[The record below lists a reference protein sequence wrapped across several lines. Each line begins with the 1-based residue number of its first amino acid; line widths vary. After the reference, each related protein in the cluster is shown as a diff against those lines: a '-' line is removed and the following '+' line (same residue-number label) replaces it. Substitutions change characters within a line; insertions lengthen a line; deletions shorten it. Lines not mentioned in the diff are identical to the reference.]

1 LPIEMPQMDSF
12 EFNKI
17 AGAVLGTLLATFGVS
32 ILAEEVFHHEA
43 PEKPG
48 YAVAVAEP
56 EGGAEGEAQAATGAP
71 QPIATLL
78 ASADPA
84 KGQAAGK
91 ACLACHTFD
100 SGGQNKVGPNLYGI
114 LGRPVASHEGFAYSD
129 ALKAHASEAWTYDN
143 LNTFLFNPK
152 GYAPG
157 TKMTYAGVKRDQA
170 RADLIAYLRTLS
182 DSPQPLPEPTAGAAA
197 PSGEATGE
205 GGAAPAASP

>member
-1 LPIEMPQMDSF
+1 MDSF

-17 AGAVLGTLLATFGVS
+17 AGAVLGTLLAAFGVS
-32 ILAEEVFHHEA
+32 ILAEEIFHHEA

-48 YAVAVAEP
+48 YAVAVTES

-78 ASADPA
+78 ASADPT

-100 SGGQNKVGPNLYGI
+100 SGGQNKVGPNLYGV

-129 ALKAHASEAWTYDN
+129 ALKAHASESWTYDN

-152 GYAPG
+152 GFAPG